1 MTIGVKK
8 VARPREMSF
17 SESLYLV
24 EIVKGLGVTMGH
36 LLSNIVHQEGIK
48 TIEYPEVRREMPP
61 RFRGC
66 HRLMKRADGTPRCV
80 ACYCCATACPAKCIT
95 IVAGESP
102 DPAVEKYPV
111 RFDIDMLRTMGATIR
126 VDGEKLVVSADRLRG
141 AELDLIVVRSDLHVK
156 LDLLDLD
163 HVHAL
168 AGRLLVFL
176 LRVPELAEIHQPG
189 HRRGGI

>member
-17 SESLYLV
+17 PESLYLL

-36 LLSNIVHQEGIK
+36 LLSNIVRQEGIK
-48 TIEYPEVRREMPP
+48 TIEYPEVRRELPP

-66 HRLMKRADGTPRCV
+66 HRLMKRGDGSPRCV

-102 DPAVEKYPV
+102 DPGVEKYPV
-111 RFDIDMLRTMGATIR
+111 RFDIDMLRCVFCGMCVEACPCDAIR
-126 VDGEKLVVSADRLRG
+126 MDTGWFTPPDDTREKLIFTIDT
-141 AELDLIVVRSDLHVK
+141 
-156 LDLLDLD
+156 LL
-163 HVHAL
+163 
-168 AGRLLVFL
+168 
-176 LRVPELAEIHQPG
+176 EK
-189 HRRGGI
+189 

>member
-17 SESLYLV
+17 PESLYLV

-36 LLSNIVHQEGIK
+36 LLSNIVRQEGIK

-61 RFRGC
+61 RFRGK
-66 HRLMKRADGTPRCV
+66 HRLMKREDGTPRCV

-102 DPAVEKYPV
+102 DPCVEKYPV
-111 RFDIDMLRTMGATIR
+111 RFDIDMLRCVFCGMCVEACPCDAIR
-126 VDGEKLVVSADRLRG
+126 MDTGWFTPPDDTREKLIFTIDT
-141 AELDLIVVRSDLHVK
+141 
-156 LDLLDLD
+156 LL
-163 HVHAL
+163 
-168 AGRLLVFL
+168 
-176 LRVPELAEIHQPG
+176 EK
-189 HRRGGI
+189 

>member
-8 VARPREMSF
+8 VSRPRKMSF

-36 LLSNIVHQEGIK
+36 LLSNIVRQEGIK

-61 RFRGC
+61 RFRGR
-66 HRLMKRADGTPRCV
+66 HRLMKREDGTHRCV

-95 IVAGESP
+95 IVAGEFP

-111 RFDIDMLRTMGATIR
+111 RFDIDMLRCVFCGMCVEACPCDAIR
-126 VDGEKLVVSADRLRG
+126 MDTGWFTPPDDTREKLIFTIDQ
-141 AELDLIVVRSDLHVK
+141 
-156 LDLLDLD
+156 LL
-163 HVHAL
+163 
-168 AGRLLVFL
+168 
-176 LRVPELAEIHQPG
+176 EK
-189 HRRGGI
+189 